1 MRRCIASRSA
11 AWDLRCPG
19 PTPTLSLRFTHFRGQ
34 WGGADAKSLQVA
46 ALAMD
51 SLCRGVFAGD
61 SRQLSVRSCFPS
73 IFRAERT
80 HGSVL
85 LGLPLMAGEGCKDTW
100 AGG

>member
-1 MRRCIASRSA
+1 
-11 AWDLRCPG
+11 
-19 PTPTLSLRFTHFRGQ
+19 
-34 WGGADAKSLQVA
+34 
-46 ALAMD
+46 MD

-100 AGG
+100 AGGLRSMKVRGFGVHLCVLLPPCRPDPTARFSSYPPGPG